1 MMSRMSE
8 SPAKRAR
15 RVTDKVM
22 SPYVNGLADHLD
34 AVHRSVLDLGARL
47 DGIQSQLAAL
57 DARSTSLEARI
68 DGVADAL
75 EAERQMLRDVYERAD
90 EQRLR
95 LYDLRRT
102 ADYEAA
108 FTEAEPLVSFVV
120 PTYDR
125 YESLRDVSLP
135 SILGQSYRNVE
146 VIVSGDCSPPETEAV
161 VRELDDPRLRF
172 INRTVNG
179 PYPADPERRWFM
191 VGTPPMNDGVA
202 QARGRWIAILGDD
215 DEVLPNHTELLVA
228 AAQERRL
235 EFPYGRLTV
244 RFGDGSEHPVG
255 KFPPEYGHF
264 TLQFSIYH
272 AGLRFFQFEPADV
285 FYAEANDWSLARRM
299 VAAGV
304 RFGMIDDLVAI
315 KHESRIAS
323 RQAWLDGPSAD

>member
-1 MMSRMSE
+1 MMALMSE

-15 RVTDKVM
+15 RVTDKVV
-22 SPYVNGLADHLD
+22 SPYVNGLADQLS
-34 AVHRSVLDLGARL
+34 AVHQSVLDLSARL

-57 DARSTSLEARI
+57 DTRST
-68 DGVADAL
+68 AL
-75 EAERQMLRDVYERAD
+75 EAQVADISDALRSDRQILREVYERAD

-95 LYDLRRT
+95 LYDLRRSD
-102 ADYEAA
+102 DYEAA
-108 FTEAEPLVSFVV
+108 FTEEEPLVSFVV

-135 SILGQSYRNVE
+135 SILNQSYRNIE
-146 VIVSGDCSPPETEAV
+146 VIVAGDCSPPETEAA

-215 DEVLPNHTELLVA
+215 DEVLPNHTDRLVA
-228 AAQERRL
+228 AAQEQRL

-244 RFGDGSEHPVG
+244 KFGDGSELGLG

-272 AGLRFFQFEPADV
+272 AGLRFFQFEPLDV
-285 FYAEANDWSLARRM
+285 FYSEANDWSLARWM
-299 VAAGV
+299 IAAGV
-304 RFGMIDDLVAI
+304 RFGMIDDLVAV
-315 KHESRIAS
+315 KHESRTS
-323 RQAWLDGPSAD
+323 RQAWLGEESAD